1 MLKRKL
7 SSDFF
12 RNVFCQGSNRKGVG
26 SLCKRGIMDYTGQ
39 QSLGNINL
47 VGNSVA
53 YNLIDKLGR
62 SRRFYRQVH
71 IEVAEGLENQEG
83 YTITLDHR
91 PILTKDSKPLFID
104 TFDLACVISHEWEMQ
119 GEYIRL
125 EALPLTRLQMKHNV
139 LCTDQSNR
147 FLLRRGRL
155 DLAFRAFES
164 DLLKCA
170 DNLEHNESGFYENN
184 WQPIVSW
191 FNERFGTNIKIKYAD
206 IPEDSHQDE
215 QANLT
220 DWDDFQG
227 LVSNLNKANS
237 DNRLNIFGSKMQ
249 GLLKDMTPDDPG
261 TFKSW
266 YRKRTDMEM
275 LIMDEMLM
283 LIPSPILVSA
293 LLCDGCTL
301 DQATSAADCTE
312 LNTKIL
318 STHHDNLKYVDTC
331 LALATGKTFLLMHGI
346 KTK

>member
-7 SSDFF
+7 TSEIF
-12 RNVFCQGSNRKGVG
+12 RNVIGNRVKRKGA
-26 SLCKRGIMDYTGQ
+26 SRFCKRGIMDYTGQ

-53 YNLIDKLGR
+53 YNLIDKQGR
-62 SRRFYRQVH
+62 SRRFYRQVQ
-71 IEVAEGLENQEG
+71 IEEAEGWEQQQKG

-91 PILTKDSKPLFID
+91 PVLTKDSTPLFID

-119 GEYIRL
+119 GEFLRL
-125 EALPLTRLQMKHNV
+125 EALPLTKLQMKHND
-139 LCTDQSNR
+139 LSLDQSNR

-170 DNLEHNESGFYENN
+170 DNLEHRGFYDEN
-184 WQPIVSW
+184 WKPIMTW
-191 FNERFGTNIKIKYAD
+191 FNQRFGTNIQIKYAD
-206 IPEDSHQDE
+206 IAEESHQDE
-215 QANLT
+215 QKAMD

-227 LVSNLNKANS
+227 LVSNLNSANP

-266 YRKRTDMEM
+266 YRERTDIE
-275 LIMDEMLM
+275 LLVMDEMLM

-301 DQATSAADCTE
+301 EQATSAADCTE

-346 KTK
+346 KTT

>member
-7 SSDFF
+7 TSDIF
-12 RNVFCQGSNRKGVG
+12 RNVFGMRSNRTAANCL
-26 SLCKRGIMDYTGQ
+26 SRRQIMDYTGME
-39 QSLGNINL
+39 SLGNINL
-47 VGNSVA
+47 VGNSVS
-53 YNLIDKLGR
+53 YNLIDKVGR

-71 IEVAEGLENQEG
+71 IEEAEGWDKQKG

-104 TFDLACVISHEWEMQ
+104 TFDLACVLSHEWEMQ
-119 GEYIRL
+119 GEYLRL
-125 EALPLTRLQMKHNV
+125 EALPLTQLQMKHND
-139 LCTDQSNR
+139 LSLDQSNR

-170 DNLEHNESGFYENN
+170 DNLEHRESGFYEEH

-215 QANLT
+215 QTNMH

-237 DNRLNIFGSKMQ
+237 DNRLNIFGSKMK

-266 YRKRTDMEM
+266 YRERTDTEM
-275 LIMDEMLM
+275 LVMDEMLM
-283 LIPSPILVSA
+283 LIPSPILVST

-301 DQATSAADCTE
+301 DQATSAANCTE

-346 KTK
+346 KTM

>member
-1 MLKRKL
+1 
-7 SSDFF
+7 
-12 RNVFCQGSNRKGVG
+12 
-26 SLCKRGIMDYTGQ
+26 MDYTGL

-53 YNLIDKLGR
+53 YNLIDKSGR

-71 IEVAEGLENQEG
+71 IEEAEGWDNQKG

-91 PILTKDSKPLFID
+91 PILTKDSKVLFID

-119 GEYIRL
+119 GEYLRL
-125 EALPLTRLQMKHNV
+125 EALPLTQLQMKHND
-139 LCTDQSNR
+139 LSMDQSNR

-170 DNLEHNESGFYENN
+170 DNLEHRESGFYEQN

-191 FNERFGTNIKIKYAD
+191 FNERFGTSIKIKYAD
-206 IPEDSHQDE
+206 IAEDAAQDD
-215 QANLT
+215 QTNLS

-227 LVSNLNKANS
+227 LVSNLNHANP

-249 GLLKDMTPDDPG
+249 GLIKDMTPDDPG

-266 YRKRTDMEM
+266 YRDRTDIEM
-275 LIMDEMLM
+275 LVMDEMLM
-283 LIPSPILVSA
+283 LIPSPMLVSA

-346 KTK
+346 KSA